1 MKIFRS
7 EDDPQDKAEDFDKIS
22 REAEE
27 RAEKARHEEDEKRW
41 GPRAK

>member
-7 EDDPQDKAEDFDKIS
+7 EDDPQGKADDFDKIS

-27 RAEKARHEEDEKRW
+27 RAEEARRVEDEKRW

>member
-7 EDDPQDKAEDFDKIS
+7 EDDPQDKADDFDKIS
-22 REAEE
+22 REAVRSAKE
-27 RAEKARHEEDEKRW
+27 ARDKEDEKRW